1 MKSET
6 GLIPVQLPL
15 SFLDLKAKEN
25 EAESIDLDGDIKG
38 LTLQIMI
45 ITAKSFRI
53 GLGGGSDAAL
63 SSIRVFFFIKQD
75 LAPLWGGGA
84 GREKTSGHKRA
95 GDWNR
100 FFLRPTPPPHCVA
113 LCQSC
118 QSCWVGLITKWGQ
131 ITTVKTNKQT
141 NK

>member
-38 LTLQIMI
+38 LTLRIMI

-53 GLGGGSDAAL
+53 GLGGG
-63 SSIRVFFFIKQD
+63 
-75 LAPLWGGGA
+75 GG
-84 GREKTSGHKRA
+84 
-95 GDWNR
+95 
-100 FFLRPTPPPHCVA
+100 V
-113 LCQSC
+113 
-118 QSCWVGLITKWGQ
+118 
-131 ITTVKTNKQT
+131 
-141 NK
+141 